1 MAFVNVEAATFLV
14 GEEGFDAKTPSVVP
28 GGEARIGQIGD
39 EVDGGGRKR
48 VEGIEVG
55 VSKGTWMDK
64 GAHILLFGLQDRTL

>member
-39 EVDGGGRKR
+39 EVYSLRLKAD
-48 VEGIEVG
+48 VIERLEFRIEQSLQGFPVRC
-55 VSKGTWMDK
+55 VR
-64 GAHILLFGLQDRTL
+64 LL